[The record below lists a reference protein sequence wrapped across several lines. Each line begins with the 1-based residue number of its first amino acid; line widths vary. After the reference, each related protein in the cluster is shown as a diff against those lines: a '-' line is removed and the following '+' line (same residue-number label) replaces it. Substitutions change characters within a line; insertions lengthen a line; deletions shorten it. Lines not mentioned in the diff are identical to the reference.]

1 MRIHWPRRVFA
12 QVLLTQVAIT
22 TGVVMLVTGLFLAP
36 LSHQLDDQAMRQAL
50 SIAQT
55 TAAEPGLV
63 HNLTSTEPSPGGPVQ
78 AEAERIRRATGALY
92 IVVMDTRGVRWS
104 HTDTPQIGRHV
115 STDPSTALAGREIM
129 QIDDGTLGRSARAKV
144 PLRDAHGTIVG
155 AVSVGI
161 AYDSV
166 RERLLGTI
174 PGLLLY
180 AGLRSPR
187 VSSPH
192 WPSRDVCSAAPMALR
207 SPTSPRCWT
216 SARPC
221 CTASAKRFSPSTPGG
236 GSDC

>member
-55 TAAEPGLV
+55 TAAEPALV

-144 PLRDAHGTIVG
+144 PSATRTGRSSALSRWASPTTASASGCSVPFRDFCST
-155 AVSVGI
+155 
-161 AYDSV
+161 
-166 RERLLGTI
+166 R
-174 PGLLLY
+174 GLL
-180 AGLRSPR
+180 SPR
-187 VSSPH
+187 VSSPP
-192 WPSRDVCSAAPMALR
+192 WQSRDVCSAAPMALP

-221 CTASAKRFSPSTPGG
+221 CTAFAKRFSPSTPGG
-236 GSDC
+236 GSGC